1 MNGQNQQGNM
11 TTYSKGRKSS
21 VGSIQTNRDLNN
33 LSHHE
38 LVELYTKT
46 KAILNNSQV

>member
-11 TTYSKGRKSS
+11 TTYSKGRKGS
-21 VGSIQTNRDLNN
+21 VGSIQTSRDLNN